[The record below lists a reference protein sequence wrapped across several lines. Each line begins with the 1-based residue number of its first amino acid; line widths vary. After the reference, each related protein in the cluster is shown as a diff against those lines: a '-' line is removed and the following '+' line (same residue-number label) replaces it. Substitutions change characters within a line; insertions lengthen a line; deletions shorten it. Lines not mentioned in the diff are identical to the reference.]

1 VRLRDAA
8 TNGKLS
14 MADITGTT
22 ISLSNVG
29 NIGGSW
35 LHPVIVSGQVA
46 IGAIG
51 AIKRVP
57 RFVMRDG
64 KETVEPVLEVA
75 VSFSAD
81 HRVIDGATMARFVN
95 LWKGYVEDP
104 ASMQSRL

>member
-1 VRLRDAA
+1 MTDL
-8 TNGKLS
+8 
-14 MADITGTT
+14 TGTT
-22 ISLSNVG
+22 FSLSNVG

-51 AIKRVP
+51 AIRRLP
-57 RFVMRDG
+57 RYVMRDG
-64 KETVEPVLEVA
+64 KEVVEPVQEVA

-95 LWKGYVEDP
+95 VWKGYVEDP
-104 ASMQSRL
+104 ARMSARK